1 MKLFTVKNKAMADIN
16 LNEEKSKS
24 QCDMIADWLAQ
35 GYSLTSLD
43 ALKLFGCLRLS
54 SRIWDLKEKGM
65 NIQKKTVVLP
75 NKKRVCEYF
84 IPK

>member
-1 MKLFTVKNKAMADIN
+1 MADIN

-43 ALKLFGCLRLS
+43 ALRLFGCLRLS
-54 SRIWDLKEKGM
+54 SRIWDLRERGM

>member
-1 MKLFTVKNKAMADIN
+1 MANVN
-16 LNEEKSKS
+16 LNEEKSQS
-24 QCDMIADWLAQ
+24 QCDMIADWLNQ
-35 GYSLTSLD
+35 GYSITSLD
-43 ALKLFGCLRLS
+43 ALRLFGCLRLS
-54 SRIWDLKEKGM
+54 SRIWNLRERGM